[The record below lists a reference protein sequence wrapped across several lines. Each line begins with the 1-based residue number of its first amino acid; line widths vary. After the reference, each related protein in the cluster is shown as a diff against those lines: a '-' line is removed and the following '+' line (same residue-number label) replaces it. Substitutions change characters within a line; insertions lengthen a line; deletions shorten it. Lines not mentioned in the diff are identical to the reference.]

1 MKVYTKIIAYGFSIE
16 SLLYRVQE
24 YAKHANTEYKY
35 KKKPLAR
42 LIIKEPLNNSP
53 PNLPNIQSCIK

>member
-1 MKVYTKIIAYGFSIE
+1 MRNNIKTIKRIIKIIAYGFSIE

-42 LIIKEPLNNSP
+42 LITKKGWTFYYPV
-53 PNLPNIQSCIK
+53 

>member
-24 YAKHANTEYKY
+24 YAEHANTEYKY
-35 KKKPLAR
+35 KKKPLAK
-42 LIIKEPLNNSP
+42 LITKKGWTFYYPV
-53 PNLPNIQSCIK
+53 

>member
-1 MKVYTKIIAYGFSIE
+1 MKVHTKIIAYGFSIE

-24 YAKHANTEYKY
+24 YAKYANTEYKY

-42 LIIKEPLNNSP
+42 LITKKG
-53 PNLPNIQSCIK
+53 CTFYHVV

>member
-16 SLLYRVQE
+16 SLLYRVHE
-24 YAKHANTEYKY
+24 YAKYANTEYKY

-42 LIIKEPLNNSP
+42 LITKKGWTFYYPV
-53 PNLPNIQSCIK
+53 